1 MAICRC
7 RTRHWMDVMT
17 TMTQT
22 APFWDRL
29 AERYAAQPVKDQ
41 DSYEKTLNRVRAH
54 LTPQD
59 NVLEIGCGTGSTA
72 LTLSTAAG
80 HIHATD
86 ISSGMIEIANRKA
99 AAAGITNVTFGQA
112 EADEQQA
119 PGTYDAVMAFN
130 LLHLLR
136 DPAETTRL
144 AREALRPG
152 GLFISK
158 TPCLGGKKWLYGPII
173 GAMRLIGKAPFV
185 KMLRVQ
191 ELEDLITDAGFEVIE
206 TGTFPANP
214 PCRFVVA
221 RKL

>member
-1 MAICRC
+1 MA
-7 RTRHWMDVMT
+7 

-29 AERYAAQPVKDQ
+29 AERYAAQPVKDP
-41 DSYEKTLNRVRAH
+41 DAYEKTLNRVRAH

-59 NVLEIGCGTGSTA
+59 RVLELGCGTGSTA
-72 LTLSTAAG
+72 LALADSAG

-86 ISSGMIEIANRKA
+86 ISAGMIEIANRKA
-99 AAAGITNVTFGQA
+99 EATGVTNVSFGQA
-112 EADEQQA
+112 EADEGQV
-119 PGTYDAVMAFN
+119 PGSYDAVLAFN

-136 DPAETTRL
+136 DPAETVRK
-144 AREALRPG
+144 ANAALRPG
-152 GLFISK
+152 GLFMSK
-158 TPCLGGKKWLYGPII
+158 TPCLGGRKWLYGPII

-185 KMLRVQ
+185 NMMRVE
-191 ELEDLITDAGFEVIE
+191 ELEDLIAGAGFEILE

-221 RKL
+221 RKV